1 MSRAECPREQEV
13 LDALSSNRWPDRL
26 GDDLSKHV
34 EGCAFCKDLGLV
46 AAALS
51 ADFSTAIQ
59 QARVPSAGLVW
70 WRAEI
75 RARQESIRTASRPIA
90 LAHYIGVACTALI
103 ALALLSLIDFGGLTN
118 LSSFSLTGFIPDF
131 LSIPLFF
138 ATLGAVAVLAS
149 LVLYLVLSDN

>member
-1 MSRAECPREQEV
+1 MSRAECPREREV

-26 GDDLSKHV
+26 GDDLSNHV
-34 EGCAFCKDLGLV
+34 TACAFCKDLALV
-46 AAALS
+46 AQALS
-51 ADFSTAIQ
+51 ADFSTAIE
-59 QARVPSAGLVW
+59 QAKVPSAGLVW

-75 RARQESIRTASRPIA
+75 RARQEAIQTASRPIA
-90 LAHYIGVACTALI
+90 LAHYIGVACAGLV

-118 LSSFSLTGFIPDF
+118 LSGFSLTEVITGF

-138 ATLGAVAVLAS
+138 ATLGGVAVLAS